1 MSSIVDGKKNVFGQI
16 AAYKTMTQ
24 GLPSLKLSSSMPSI
38 NNSGDIVSFLVDLI
52 TQLIGYEEFV
62 NAIINIVLTTLP
74 MLERV
79 VKQALMVELKNIVSC
94 GVNPSLPTWIKSTGA
109 GIVIPVNKIDL
120 LDILRTNPN
129 SVGGQFIYS
138 DTSIPLSSTDFN
150 TFLYAVIQNDGTT
163 ETWRGIFD
171 ITFNSIGIGGN
182 PNNTLTIKAH
192 PSYDSKTLTDLN
204 NDFVN
209 SLTLFK
215 TENILN
221 QVMDIIY
228 GTVSST
234 IGKSLKQLEKEA
246 QIYTVVEKMVNNVN
260 TNQLNDSQFTFT
272 NAETLAHQQTASARK
287 SGLAVITTSASVTT
301 SVPAS
306 TLTNFNAD
314 FALATSSSQKRSTL
328 GAHLDIMANASVANI
343 TNPID
348 VATGKSNFIK
358 QIILS
363 LVKSF
368 VNVILSPKVI
378 FIFLINYL
386 IVYGPTATYD
396 DPIDFIKKNK
406 RLMNAIIIAISEAI
420 VKVLLGI
427 ALKEI
432 GTLVAQAIAKKEQEK
447 GALTLAQLESLIGIP
462 SNLVNNLLQSLI

>member
-287 SGLAVITTSASVTT
+287 SGLAVITTSASVTS

>member
-1 MSSIVDGKKNVFGQI
+1 
-16 AAYKTMTQ
+16 
-24 GLPSLKLSSSMPSI
+24 
-38 NNSGDIVSFLVDLI
+38 
-52 TQLIGYEEFV
+52 
-62 NAIINIVLTTLP
+62 

-234 IGKSLKQLEKEA
+234 IGKSLKQLEKED

-287 SGLAVITTSASVTT
+287 SGLAVITTSASVTS

>member
-120 LDILRTNPN
+120 LDILRTNTN

-287 SGLAVITTSASVTT
+287 SGLAVITTSASVTS

>member
-1 MSSIVDGKKNVFGQI
+1 M
-16 AAYKTMTQ
+16 
-24 GLPSLKLSSSMPSI
+24 
-38 NNSGDIVSFLVDLI
+38 
-52 TQLIGYEEFV
+52 
-62 NAIINIVLTTLP
+62 
-74 MLERV
+74 
-79 VKQALMVELKNIVSC
+79 
-94 GVNPSLPTWIKSTGA
+94 
-109 GIVIPVNKIDL
+109 
-120 LDILRTNPN
+120 
-129 SVGGQFIYS
+129 GGQFIYS

-260 TNQLNDSQFTFT
+260 TNQLNDSQFKFT

-287 SGLAVITTSASVTT
+287 SGLAVITTSASVTS